1 MDGSNMRNWIVSL
14 FPRRPL
20 GAAGAALVQIGIL
33 IGTSTMVVACGE
45 ADPGLEGEGGSG
57 GSSEPERD
65 PLNLSACDT
74 EIGVLAESVA
84 LPELRWSDGGD
95 DHEAYCAFRALDA
108 ILEDKTIICLG
119 ENDHGVAETS
129 RWNSA
134 LVRYLVHRWDVRVIA
149 IEGDM
154 AGAEHWNRYLVS
166 GDELDLARGAQ
177 ASKDTLAHVKEAE
190 YFVKSL
196 RLLQAELPEGERL
209 RYTGF
214 DIAVQPTSTI
224 EALLAFFQVVDPER
238 GAVWNA
244 EIRNA
249 PYADAASSTERLL
262 EAIDENREPWVAA
275 TDEVT
280 WKTARANALNLIDGF
295 KFLEYYAQGN
305 FGRGNALYREPG
317 MIRNVGAL
325 ASNLA
330 EGERLLLIGHN
341 LHCSKKTPAS
351 GANTIEESPALGTA
365 IARSQEWGHKYLV
378 LAQIYHRGEHILLS
392 ARLEKSEFQSS
403 ESSVA
408 GMLAKITD
416 APALLIGTD
425 ATEPPMHQQIDLA
438 PFGVS
443 SYPLVPAE
451 QFDAFLWL
459 DEVSATTPR

>member
-1 MDGSNMRNWIVSL
+1 
-14 FPRRPL
+14 
-20 GAAGAALVQIGIL
+20 
-33 IGTSTMVVACGE
+33 
-45 ADPGLEGEGGSG
+45 
-57 GSSEPERD
+57 
-65 PLNLSACDT
+65 
-74 EIGVLAESVA
+74 
-84 LPELRWSDGGD
+84 
-95 DHEAYCAFRALDA
+95 
-108 ILEDKTIICLG
+108 
-119 ENDHGVAETS
+119 
-129 RWNSA
+129 
-134 LVRYLVHRWDVRVIA
+134 
-149 IEGDM
+149 
-154 AGAEHWNRYLVS
+154 
-166 GDELDLARGAQ
+166 
-177 ASKDTLAHVKEAE
+177 
-190 YFVKSL
+190 
-196 RLLQAELPEGERL
+196 
-209 RYTGF
+209 
-214 DIAVQPTSTI
+214 
-224 EALLAFFQVVDPER
+224 R

-378 LAQIYHRGEHILLS
+378 LAQIYHRGEHIRLS
-392 ARLEKSEFQSS
+392 ARLEKSECQSS

-408 GMLAKITD
+408 GMRAKITD

-438 PFGVS
+438 PFGAS
-443 SYPLVPAE
+443 GYPLIPAE
-451 QFDAFLWL
+451 QFDALPWL
-459 DEVSATTPR
+459 DDVSATTPRRSHCIADAVFRGAFTRSMAPGKLRSHERDLRSPPSRHQCGRRQQAADEGASRALCRSGRQGWAHLHPERQCRLQGHGTRCRPSRQHDFRGHRGRFRAEGSGPSPIPGRARGRTRCESLRRSWVESQSSPRDVPDRPSVG